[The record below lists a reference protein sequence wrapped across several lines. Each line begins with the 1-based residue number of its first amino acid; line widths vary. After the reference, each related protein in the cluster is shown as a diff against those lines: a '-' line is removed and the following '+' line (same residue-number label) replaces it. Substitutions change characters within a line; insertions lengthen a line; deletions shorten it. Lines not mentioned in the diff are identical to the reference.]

1 MTRATLILGGS
12 LAAFWGL
19 LAFPVSFVEGNEFVA
34 RIAGY
39 AALMCGIP
47 ALLAFLVVFAV
58 RHRPAM
64 DRMVA
69 VLVSMF
75 VRMGLTIGSG
85 AVLYAKNEGV
95 RAHASAFIG
104 WGLGFYLIT
113 LIIESILVSGD
124 LSGTESTPPTGT
136 NGSNYGHGTVSED
149 RPV

>member
-1 MTRATLILGGS
+1 VIRAIPILSGS
-12 LAAFWGL
+12 LLLFWAAL
-19 LAFPVSFVEGNEFVA
+19 PLPISFLEGKEYLA

-39 AALMCGIP
+39 AAMMCWIP
-47 ALLAFLVVFAV
+47 AMLALVLVYSV

-69 VLVSMF
+69 VFLSMF

-85 AVLYAKNEGV
+85 IVLYALNDDV

-113 LIIESILVSGD
+113 LIVESILVSGD
-124 LSGTESTPPTGT
+124 LSGPGSAPPNEM
-136 NGSNYGHGTVSED
+136 NGSNYGNGKD